1 MMTLAK
7 FVIKVY
13 APIWFSIKLRPHC
26 MEGPK
31 HIMNMILLMKY
42 MDSDIKLRLYS
53 IIQRNAFF
61 AHPEN
66 ILLAIIADEQT
77 NLCNGLHK
85 DIEIEGNLARGIEE
99 IRNSKAILRCTR
111 LYRLG

>member
-1 MMTLAK
+1 MILAK

-13 APIWFSIKLRPHC
+13 APLWFSIKLRPHC

-53 IIQRNAFF
+53 IIQGNAFF

-66 ILLAIIADEQT
+66 ILLALLADTQT
-77 NLCNGLHK
+77 NSCNGYHK
-85 DIEIEGNLARGIEE
+85 DIEIEGNSAGGIEE
-99 IRNSKAILRCTR
+99 IRNSKAKLRCTG